1 MRYAL
6 YFTPGRDH
14 PLTVAAANWLGR
26 DAFRNACPSVA
37 DTHGLDA
44 EELSCWTAEP
54 RRYGFHATLVAP
66 FRLRQGLDEQDV
78 IRAAELFAM
87 QSARPSVQRL
97 TIARLDSFLALVPA
111 SSNGELE
118 ALAGSAVDC
127 FCSLR
132 APLTEQEIA
141 RRNPVR
147 LTKRQRAYLDRYGYP
162 YVKEEFRF
170 HMTLTGPVSATETA
184 RIEPALAR
192 LLAPILVAPVAIDA
206 VTLFVEPEPGAPFTV
221 HSTYRL
227 SVNETRETAC
237 HAE

>member
-14 PLTVAAANWLGR
+14 PLTVAVANWLGR
-26 DAFRNACPSVA
+26 DAFDNARPPVA
-37 DTHGLDA
+37 ETHGLDA
-44 EELSCWTAEP
+44 DELSRWTAEP

-66 FRLRQGLDEQDV
+66 FRLRQGFDERDV
-78 IRAAELFAM
+78 IRAAALFAV
-87 QSARPSVQRL
+87 QSARPSAQQL

-111 SSNGELE
+111 SSNGELK

-141 RRNPVR
+141 RRNPDR

-162 YVKEEFRF
+162 YVKDEFRF
-170 HMTLTGPVSATETA
+170 HMTLTSPVSATEAA
-184 RIEPALAR
+184 RIEPILAR

-227 SVNETRETAC
+227 SANETRETAC